1 MRQLLA
7 LVATLAAALGTNLVA
22 MTADAQ
28 DTGSAEAGRTK
39 AGVCA
44 ACHGA
49 DGNSVNPEWPSLAGQ
64 HASYIV
70 SQLTAYREGRRQNAL
85 MSPQAMVLSDEDMH
99 DLAAWFS
106 SQGLTPKEADA
117 ALVNRGRQ
125 IYTGGDAGRG
135 IAACIAC
142 HGPQGRGNPLAG
154 YPAIAGQHATYA
166 AAQLRLYASGEREGA
181 NAMMRNIASNMTE
194 DDIKAVT
201 SFIQGLR

>member
-1 MRQLLA
+1 MRHHLA
-7 LVATLAAALGTNLVA
+7 LAAVLAAALGILLA
-22 MTADAQ
+22 PRASEAQ
-28 DTGSAEAGRTK
+28 QTGSAEAGQTK
-39 AGVCA
+39 AGVCV

-70 SQLTAYREGRRQNAL
+70 SQLQAYKDGTRQNAL
-85 MSPQAMVLSDEDMH
+85 MSPQAMVLSEEDMQ

-106 SQGLTPKEADA
+106 SQALAAKEADP
-117 ALVNRGRQ
+117 ALVGRGRQ
-125 IYTGGDAGRG
+125 LYVGGDPDRE

-142 HGPQGRGNPLAG
+142 HGPGGRGNPLAG

-166 AAQLRLYASGEREGA
+166 ANQLRLYASGERQGG
-181 NAMMRNIASNMTE
+181 NPMMRNIAANMTE
-194 DDIKAVT
+194 EDIKAVS

>member
-1 MRQLLA
+1 MRHLLA
-7 LVATLAAALGTNLVA
+7 LVATLAASLGTNLVA
-22 MTADAQ
+22 RPANAQ
-28 DTGSAEAGRTK
+28 DTGSADAGRTK

-64 HASYIV
+64 HADYIV

-106 SQGLTPKEADA
+106 SQPLSPKEADP

-125 IYTGGDAGRG
+125 LYTGGDADRG

-142 HGPQGRGNPLAG
+142 HGPQGRGNPLSG
-154 YPAIAGQHATYA
+154 YPSIAGQHAAYS
-166 AAQLRLYASGEREGA
+166 AAQLRLYASGERQGA
-181 NAMMRNIASNMTE
+181 NAMMRNIAGNMTE

>member
-22 MTADAQ
+22 RTADAQ
-28 DTGSAEAGRTK
+28 DIGSAEAGRTK

-44 ACHGA
+44 ACHGP

-70 SQLTAYREGRRQNAL
+70 SQLIAYREGRRQNAL

-106 SQGLTPKEADA
+106 SQQLTPREADPELLNSGPADLHRRRSRPGHCGVHCLSWPPGTREPAGGISGDRGA
-117 ALVNRGRQ
+117 ARDLRGRPAQ
-125 IYTGGDAGRG
+125 ALCQWRARGRKRDDAKHRG
-135 IAACIAC
+135 
-142 HGPQGRGNPLAG
+142 Q
-154 YPAIAGQHATYA
+154 Y
-166 AAQLRLYASGEREGA
+166 
-181 NAMMRNIASNMTE
+181 
-194 DDIKAVT
+194 D
-201 SFIQGLR
+201 